1 MPIQSPQEL
10 LLHELHGIEDAES
23 EASRALESQMDE
35 VENSQLQK
43 LLQRRLQQGER
54 LLKEVQK
61 NLEKLNGEGGER
73 ENEAARGLIR
83 DAQTLLQEV
92 QSPEMKEA
100 VLIAGVQKL
109 EHYCI
114 AVWGTVKAMAQE
126 MGEQELARTMQRAL
140 EEGYKLDE
148 ELTRLAESRIN
159 PAALEAGEE
168 DEEEEEDEDEFE
180 DEEEE
185 EEEDEEEAQ
194 QASQSGQPSKSSGS
208 LASKSGGSQGSKS
221 EGAQASK
228 SGGPQSSKSGGSQG
242 SKSGGSQASKSGGSQ
257 PSKSGGSQQK
267 SAGGKE
273 AKGDESS
280 DLKSREYRDKDGNV
294 RHHTREY
301 MNRRGED

>member
-23 EASRALESQMDE
+23 EASRALESQLEE

-54 LLKEVQK
+54 LLKDVQK
-61 NLEKLNGEGGER
+61 NLEKLNGQGGGR

-83 DAQTLLQEV
+83 DAERLLQEV

-126 MGEQELARTMQRAL
+126 LGEQELAKTMERAL
-140 EEGYKLDE
+140 KDGYKLDE

-168 DEEEEEDEDEFE
+168 DEEEDEDEDEFE
-180 DEEEE
+180 DEEEGE
-185 EEEDEEEAQ
+185 DEDEEEEEEEEESQQ
-194 QASQSGQPSKSSGS
+194 QAPQSSKP
-208 LASKSGGSQGSKS
+208 SKSGGSK
-221 EGAQASK
+221 ESK
-228 SGGPQSSKSGGSQG
+228 SGGSQSSKSGGSPS
-242 SKSGGSQASKSGGSQ
+242 SKSGG
-257 PSKSGGSQQK
+257 PQK
-267 SAGGKE
+267 EK
-273 AKGDESS
+273 
-280 DLKSREYRDKDGNV
+280 
-294 RHHTREY
+294 
-301 MNRRGED
+301 RRR

>member
-61 NLEKLNGEGGER
+61 NLEKLNGEGGGR

-126 MGEQELARTMQRAL
+126 MGEQDLARTMQRAL

-148 ELTRLAESRIN
+148 ELTQLAESRIN

-185 EEEDEEEAQ
+185 EEEEEEEGEEEAQ
-194 QASQSGQPSKSSGS
+194 QVSQSRQPSKSSGS
-208 LASKSGGSQGSKS
+208 
-221 EGAQASK
+221 QAL
-228 SGGPQSSKSGGSQG
+228 
-242 SKSGGSQASKSGGSQ
+242 KSGGSQ
-257 PSKSGGSQQK
+257 PSKSGGSK
-267 SAGGKE
+267 KKGAGGKD
-273 AKGDESS
+273 AKDGGSS
-280 DLKSREYRDKDGNV
+280 DLKSRE
-294 RHHTREY
+294 
-301 MNRRGED
+301 